1 MTDCLALSQHLR
13 FYLKART
20 MSCKMEE
27 LQFLDT
33 SEMWSMCG
41 QNDWER
47 DSHLLDLR
55 TFYLF
60 WLFVKRCPLCV
71 FMHFSFDWPG

>member
-1 MTDCLALSQHLR
+1 MDKPGLPGETDLQGGGMTDCLALSQHLR

-41 QNDWER
+41 QNGWER
-47 DSHLLDLR
+47 DSHLLDL
-55 TFYLF
+55 
-60 WLFVKRCPLCV
+60 
-71 FMHFSFDWPG
+71 

>member
-41 QNDWER
+41 QNGWER
-47 DSHLLDLR
+47 DSHLLDL
-55 TFYLF
+55 
-60 WLFVKRCPLCV
+60 
-71 FMHFSFDWPG
+71 